1 MLLQYAK
8 LLKMKARNSTLVV
21 ESQRGNAVS
30 PVRFLFLAF
39 CLLPFCSSGQEGRSS
54 SIDGRL
60 TILGGSSS
68 LRVAMIQDADALVAD
83 LDRLV
88 GEAPKKPYPIYLELF
103 PFEKGKPS
111 RISRD
116 FLKPEA
122 GAPYRL
128 QIYLRLGRGNSFDQ
142 KKFDRVLLQMLV
154 IERSLRSLPEG
165 QSAERVE
172 VRPWLLDGLAEAIQW
187 ENGKGDRRMYS
198 SLMES
203 GGWVEVDNLVGRA
216 AVAGID
222 ALSRE
227 LFRASSGALVMAL
240 LAQNQGAKSLSEFL
254 GKVAVFE
261 GEQMILL
268 RTHFPQANL
277 GPKGLERW
285 WMLQVAA
292 LSEKKLTE
300 AMTILEANKRL
311 GEILE
316 LHLKNENDE
325 VFQVGLESW
334 RQVAGLESKEQR
346 IESIRPANDR
356 LAHLS
361 FRCFPTFRPVI
372 GGYLEILSDVADGK
386 TDEVEEMIRNLE
398 EFRTAEVERHRKL
411 VDLMDWYHL
420 SSVRKESGVFED
432 YLKMQKNLRKGN
444 EFGKDPLHRYI
455 DKVQKVFEKSK

>member
-1 MLLQYAK
+1 M
-8 LLKMKARNSTLVV
+8 
-21 ESQRGNAVS
+21 
-30 PVRFLFLAF
+30 RFLFFVL
-39 CLLPFCSSGQEGRSS
+39 CLIPFCSSGQEGRSS

-68 LRVAMIQDADALVAD
+68 LRVAMIQDADDLISD

-88 GEAPKKPYPIYLELF
+88 GEVPGKPYPIYLEIF
-103 PFEKGKPS
+103 PFEKGKS
-111 RISRD
+111 SQISLE
-116 FLKPEA
+116 FLKPEG

-128 QIYLRLGRGNSFDQ
+128 QIYLRLGRGSSFEQ
-142 KKFDRVLLQMLV
+142 KQFERVILQMLV
-154 IERSLRSLPEG
+154 MERSLRSLPEG
-165 QSAERVE
+165 ESVERVE

-187 ENGKGDRRMYS
+187 KNGKGDRRMYS

-203 GGWVEVDNLVGRA
+203 GGWIEVEDLVDRA
-216 AVAGID
+216 AIAGLD
-222 ALSRE
+222 VLSRE

-240 LAQNQGAKSLSEFL
+240 LAQNQGAKSLAEFL

-268 RTHFPQANL
+268 RAHFPQANL

-292 LSEKKLTE
+292 LSEKKLSE
-300 AMTILEANKRL
+300 AMTIPETDERL
-311 GEILE
+311 SGILE
-316 LHLKNENDE
+316 LHLKNENE
-325 VFQVGLESW
+325 EAFRVSLGSW
-334 RQVAGLESKEQR
+334 RQVAGLQSQEER
-346 IESIRPANDR
+346 IESIRPANDL

-372 GGYLEILSDVADGK
+372 AGYLKILSDVADGK
-386 TDEVEEMIRNLE
+386 TEEVEEMIRNLE
-398 EFRTAEVERHRKL
+398 EFRTAEVERHQKL

-420 SSVRKESGVFED
+420 SSVRKESGEFED

-444 EFGKDPLHRYI
+444 EFGKDPLHQYL
-455 DKVQKVFEKSK
+455 DKVQKVFEKPK

>member
-1 MLLQYAK
+1 M
-8 LLKMKARNSTLVV
+8 
-21 ESQRGNAVS
+21 
-30 PVRFLFLAF
+30 RFLFFVL

-68 LRVAMIQDADALVAD
+68 LRVAMIQDADDLISD

-88 GEAPKKPYPIYLELF
+88 GEVPGKPYPIYLEIF
-103 PFEKGKPS
+103 PFEKGKS
-111 RISRD
+111 SQISLE
-116 FLKPEA
+116 FLKPEG

-128 QIYLRLGRGNSFDQ
+128 QIYLRLGRGSSFEQ
-142 KKFDRVLLQMLV
+142 KQFERVILQMLV
-154 IERSLRSLPEG
+154 MERSLRSLPEG
-165 QSAERVE
+165 ESVERVE

-187 ENGKGDRRMYS
+187 KNGKGDRRMYS

-203 GGWVEVDNLVGRA
+203 GGWIEVEDLVDRA
-216 AVAGID
+216 AIAGLD
-222 ALSRE
+222 VLSRE

-240 LAQNQGAKSLSEFL
+240 LAQNQGAKSLAEFL

-268 RTHFPQANL
+268 RAHFPQANL

-292 LSEKKLTE
+292 LSEKKLSE
-300 AMTILEANKRL
+300 AMTIPETDERL
-311 GEILE
+311 SGILE
-316 LHLKNENDE
+316 LHLKNENE
-325 VFQVGLESW
+325 EAFRVSLGSW
-334 RQVAGLESKEQR
+334 RQVAGLQSQEER
-346 IESIRPANDR
+346 IESIRPANDL

-372 GGYLEILSDVADGK
+372 AGYLKILSDVADGK
-386 TDEVEEMIRNLE
+386 TEEVEEMIRNLE
-398 EFRTAEVERHRKL
+398 EFRTAEVERHQKL

-420 SSVRKESGVFED
+420 SSVRKESGEFED

-444 EFGKDPLHRYI
+444 EFGKDPLHQYL
-455 DKVQKVFEKSK
+455 DKVQKVFEKPK

>member
-1 MLLQYAK
+1 M
-8 LLKMKARNSTLVV
+8 
-21 ESQRGNAVS
+21 
-30 PVRFLFLAF
+30 RFLFFVL

-68 LRVAMIQDADALVAD
+68 LRVAMIQDADDLISD

-88 GEAPKKPYPIYLELF
+88 GEVSGKPYPIYLEIF
-103 PFEKGKPS
+103 PFEKGKS
-111 RISRD
+111 SQISLE
-116 FLKPEA
+116 FLKPEG

-128 QIYLRLGRGNSFDQ
+128 QIYLRLGRGSSFEQ
-142 KKFDRVLLQMLV
+142 KQFERVILQMLV
-154 IERSLRSLPEG
+154 MERSLRSLPEG
-165 QSAERVE
+165 ESVERVE

-187 ENGKGDRRMYS
+187 KNGKGDRRMYS

-203 GGWVEVDNLVGRA
+203 GGWIEVEDLVDRA
-216 AVAGID
+216 AIAGLD
-222 ALSRE
+222 VLSRE

-240 LAQNQGAKSLSEFL
+240 LAQNQGAKSLAEFL

-292 LSEKKLTE
+292 LSEKKLSE
-300 AMTILEANKRL
+300 AMTIPETDERL
-311 GEILE
+311 SGILE
-316 LHLKNENDE
+316 LHLKNENE
-325 VFQVGLESW
+325 EAFRVSLGSW
-334 RQVAGLESKEQR
+334 RQVAGLQSQEER
-346 IESIRPANDR
+346 IESIRPANDL

-372 GGYLEILSDVADGK
+372 AGYLKILSDVADGK
-386 TDEVEEMIRNLE
+386 TEEVEEMIRNLE
-398 EFRTAEVERHRKL
+398 EFRTAEVERHQKL

-420 SSVRKESGVFED
+420 SSVRKESGEFED

-444 EFGKDPLHRYI
+444 EFGKDPLHQYL
-455 DKVQKVFEKSK
+455 DKVQKVFEKPK

>member
-1 MLLQYAK
+1 M
-8 LLKMKARNSTLVV
+8 
-21 ESQRGNAVS
+21 
-30 PVRFLFLAF
+30 RFLFFVL

-60 TILGGSSS
+60 TILGGGSS
-68 LRVAMIQDADALVAD
+68 LRVAMIQDADDLISD

-88 GEAPKKPYPIYLELF
+88 GEVPGKPYPIYLEIF
-103 PFEKGKPS
+103 PFEKGKS
-111 RISRD
+111 SQISLE
-116 FLKPEA
+116 FLKPEG

-128 QIYLRLGRGNSFDQ
+128 QIYLRLGRGSSFEQ
-142 KKFDRVLLQMLV
+142 KQFERAILQMLV
-154 IERSLRSLPEG
+154 MERSLRSLPEG
-165 QSAERVE
+165 ESVERVE

-187 ENGKGDRRMYS
+187 KNGKGDRRMYS

-203 GGWVEVDNLVGRA
+203 GGWIEVEDLVDRA
-216 AVAGID
+216 AIAGLD
-222 ALSRE
+222 VLSRE

-240 LAQNQGAKSLSEFL
+240 LAQNQGAKSLAEFL

-292 LSEKKLTE
+292 LSEKKLSE
-300 AMTILEANKRL
+300 AMTIPETDERL
-311 GEILE
+311 SGILE
-316 LHLKNENDE
+316 LHLKNENE
-325 VFQVGLESW
+325 EAFRVSLGSW
-334 RQVAGLESKEQR
+334 RQVAGLQSQEER
-346 IESIRPANDR
+346 IESIRPANDL

-372 GGYLEILSDVADGK
+372 AGYLKILSDVADGK
-386 TDEVEEMIRNLE
+386 TEEVEEMIRNLE
-398 EFRTAEVERHRKL
+398 EFRTAEVERHQKL

-420 SSVRKESGVFED
+420 SSVRKESGEFED

-444 EFGKDPLHRYI
+444 EFGKDPLHQYL
-455 DKVQKVFEKSK
+455 DKVQKVFEKPK

>member
-1 MLLQYAK
+1 
-8 LLKMKARNSTLVV
+8 MKARNSTLVL
-21 ESQRGNAVS
+21 ESQRGNALRA
-30 PVRFLFLAF
+30 VRFLFLVL

-88 GEAPKKPYPIYLELF
+88 GEVPGKPYPIYLELF

-111 RISRD
+111 RISLE
-116 FLKPEA
+116 FLKPEG
-122 GAPYRL
+122 GASYRL
-128 QIYLRLGRGNSFDQ
+128 QIYLRLGRGSSFEQ
-142 KKFDRVLLQMLV
+142 KQFERVILQMLV
-154 IERSLRSLPEG
+154 MERSLRSLPEG
-165 QSAERVE
+165 ESVERVE

-187 ENGKGDRRMYS
+187 KNGKGDRRMYS

-203 GGWVEVDNLVGRA
+203 GGWIEVEDLVDRA
-216 AVAGID
+216 AIAGLD
-222 ALSRE
+222 VLSRE

-240 LAQNQGAKSLSEFL
+240 LAQNQGAKSLAEFL

-292 LSEKKLTE
+292 LSEKKLSE
-300 AMTILEANKRL
+300 AMTIPETDERL
-311 GEILE
+311 SGILE
-316 LHLKNENDE
+316 LHLKNENE
-325 VFQVGLESW
+325 EAFRVSLGSW
-334 RQVAGLESKEQR
+334 RQVAGLQSQEER
-346 IESIRPANDR
+346 IESIRPANDL

-372 GGYLEILSDVADGK
+372 AGYLKILSDVADGK
-386 TDEVEEMIRNLE
+386 TEEVEEMIRNLE
-398 EFRTAEVERHRKL
+398 EFRTAEVERHQKL

-420 SSVRKESGVFED
+420 SSVRKESGEFED

-444 EFGKDPLHRYI
+444 EFEKDPLHQYL
-455 DKVQKVFEKSK
+455 DKVQKVFEKPK